1 MRRVRRKHERQF
13 LGEREER
20 RQASQGEQAAGQLEA
35 EKQKEDLKNWKFP
48 ETPLSGWE
56 REVIS

>member
-48 ETPLSGWE
+48 ETPLSG
-56 REVIS
+56 